1 MTPLIL
7 RPAPQGE
14 ALAAQLR
21 QAGHTPI
28 VCPLFTQVAGTDL
41 ARLPTQLARS
51 PLLIAV
57 SAAAV
62 DHASHW
68 LATHGLAWPNTPVF
82 AVGAAT
88 AARWQAAGCSPVW
101 PDDERSEGLAA
112 LPGLQP
118 LAGQRVLILR
128 GEPGREWLADT
139 LRARGAE
146 VEYCQCYQRQWLP
159 YDGDALFL
167 SWRTAGVDSVILTSG
182 DILHHWLSL
191 LPAPARAWAQQLDYV
206 VPSHRV
212 AELVVSAGL
221 PAPRVANGASHDALC
236 QALGEKD

>member
-14 ALAAQLR
+14 ALAEQLR
-21 QAGHTPI
+21 RAGHTPLG
-28 VCPLFTQVAGTDL
+28 CPLFTQQAGEDL
-41 ARLPTQLARS
+41 GRLPAQLAQQ
-51 PLLIAV
+51 PLLIGV
-57 SAAAV
+57 SAPAV
-62 DHASHW
+62 DQATAW
-68 LATHGLAWPNTPVF
+68 LQAQGLSWPAGTVY

-88 AARWQAAGCSPVW
+88 AARWRAAGCPVAW
-101 PDDERSEGLAA
+101 PDDECSEGLAA
-112 LPGLQP
+112 LPALHHV
-118 LAGQRVLILR
+118 AGRRVLILR

-159 YDGDALFL
+159 YDGAALFL
-167 SWRTAGVDSVILTSG
+167 SWRTAGVDSVIITSG

-191 LPAPARAWAQQLDYV
+191 LPAPARAWAQQLIYV

-221 PAPRVANGASHDALC
+221 PAPRVASGASHDALC
-236 QALGEKD
+236 SALGQKD